1 MRFSEWRQK
10 LEEQNV
16 RLAKM
21 GMSAT
26 ETVILDGNVI
36 ILTLTGSELQID
48 MGGYSTSRVNGL
60 SSIYTK
66 HKQEMDDLLDSLTDQ
81 VESILSNGGAILDGI
96 TADEVP
102 EIVLKRMMGEQV
114 SADPH
119 EMIKAK
125 CEKLLNDLDKNVIG
139 SRLKFTRDIQIELSP
154 VGDNTL
160 SLWFGNRRQITW
172 EGLSF
177 LNGAMTG
184 GDDIGVCLKFM
195 QFYPEIKA
203 KIKEFLNTMEPVRRL
218 TE

>member
-10 LEEQNV
+10 LEEQNS

-21 GMSAT
+21 GMPAT
-26 ETVILDGNVI
+26 ETVILDGKVI
-36 ILTLTGSELQID
+36 IVTLSGSEIQLDIDGYATSQI
-48 MGGYSTSRVNGL
+48 RNL
-60 SSIYTK
+60 SPIYTK

-81 VESILSNGGAILDGI
+81 VECILSNGGAILDGI
-96 TADEVP
+96 TADKVP

-139 SRLKFTRDIQIELSP
+139 SRLNFIQDIRISLRVNNADLFLS
-154 VGDNTL
+154 
-160 SLWFGNRRQITW
+160 FGPHRQIIWKNTSILR
-172 EGLSF
+172 GIVT
-177 LNGAMTG
+177 TG
-184 GDDIGVCLKFM
+184 STGDCLKFM

-203 KIKEFLNTMEPVRRL
+203 KIKEFLTAMEPIRRL

>member
-10 LEEQNV
+10 LEEQTSK
-16 RLAKM
+16 LAKM
-21 GMSAT
+21 GMPAT
-26 ETVILDGNVI
+26 ETVILDGTVI
-36 ILTLTGSELQID
+36 TVTLSGSEVRLDIGD
-48 MGGYSTSRVNGL
+48 YSTSHCNEL
-60 SSIYTK
+60 SPIYTK

-81 VESILSNGGAILDGI
+81 VESILSNGGSILDGI

-102 EIVLKRMMGEQV
+102 EIVLKRMMGEQDN
-114 SADPH
+114 ADPH

-139 SRLKFTRDIQIELSP
+139 SRLKFCDIQIELSP

-160 SLWFGNRRQITW
+160 SLWFGNKRQITW

-177 LNGAMTG
+177 LNGAMIG

-203 KIKEFLNTMEPVRRL
+203 KIKEFLAAMEPIRRL